1 VNLLSFKQKRTKKRT
16 NLLVVLGYIII
27 LSSVIACFVSIVTT
41 QATLSEKRKELE
53 TLEQKK
59 SEIQNENSEY
69 QRLLD
74 NNDMNSYMEALAI
87 ENMNYAYPDEIRF
100 YDTSRN

>member
-1 VNLLSFKQKRTKKRT
+1 VNLLSFKQKRTKKRK

-53 TLEQKK
+53 ALEQKK
-59 SEIQNENSEY
+59 N
-69 QRLLD
+69 
-74 NNDMNSYMEALAI
+74 
-87 ENMNYAYPDEIRF
+87 
-100 YDTSRN
+100 